1 MDHLTEVLV
10 HGELV
15 FEVNGEVVTD
25 SLVIAKKFGKDHYY
39 VLEDIRKN
47 IVYAGEEFAQGNF
60 YDSTYTNSQ
69 GERMSKYNLTEEA
82 FVLLAMGYNTREAV
96 RMKIKF
102 IEEFKRMNRYIQNQQ
117 KIPKDPIGVLKLT
130 FAALEGHA
138 QEIQEIKSE
147 VRGLRENAP
156 LYAIECDEITRA
168 VKRLGV
174 MLLGGKI
181 SNSYQ
186 DISLR
191 RKVYR
196 DIYSQLHREFG
207 VNSYKAIKRN
217 RLERAIQ
224 IINEDYSIPTVLE
237 EEITVKNL
245 QLHMVEV
252 Q

>member
-10 HGELV
+10 HSKLV

-25 SLVIAKKFGKDHYY
+25 SLVIAKTFGRDHYK

-47 IVYAGEEFAQGNF
+47 IVYAGEEFGQENF
-60 YDSTYTNSQ
+60 YESIYTNSQ
-69 GERMSKYNLTEEA
+69 DKRMSKYNLTEEA

-102 IEEFKRMNRYIQNQQ
+102 IEEFKRMNRHIQNQQ

-174 MLLGGKI
+174 MLLGGKN

-217 RLERAIQ
+217 QLEGAIQ